1 MSIGG
6 ATLVGGAHKNLI
18 NTSGSQVLD
27 LIDTGRFPATCADF
41 AKKGC
46 TLREAPLPGSDHQP
60 GPNARLD
67 GRAVQGASLR
77 H

>member
-18 NTSGSQVLD
+18 NTSAAQVLD

-46 TLREAPLPGSDHQP
+46 TLREAPLPGLTTNLAQTP
-60 GPNARLD
+60 GWMAERSKAL
-67 GRAVQGASLR
+67 V
-77 H
+77 